1 MLVLN
6 SLPFLVFRFTKRICF
21 AIRNYAFAFI
31 FILLMPTLLMLIL
44 FLPTVGQA
52 EEATRLKPSHVQPQ
66 ILNSPISVPEF
77 LLKKMS
83 ATKMTVAADGLAR
96 LRYVAKQDAEML
108 RNWLRAEGY
117 LDAKLNVSIEQD
129 QPVWRIESGELWKV
143 GRVNISPPVPD
154 EKLLLLKPGDVFRS
168 EVYEQRKTALN
179 YAWSDAGYL
188 QASFA
193 SASATPNDVTHT
205 VDIDWQ
211 VATGALFYIG
221 DIKVEGAKQYTPA
234 LALRLSRLKAG
245 QLVSQIRLQSAMQY
259 IIADPRY
266 QTAMIMPLNEDKAE
280 QQADNPVNKPSTNR
294 IPLRIVLTEASWKKL
309 TADAGYATDTG
320 FLLGANWTDRSL
332 NEGQLEYSLRGEVTQ
347 VSSGVGATLLRP
359 TWPNDDQ
366 KVGINIDYN
375 RVHDAGREYT
385 ILAVAPFW
393 QQDFEEQNY
402 LRLSLRSENVQ
413 ESNASVVSLGPRV
426 DIHFADEVG
435 GLIPLSGWR
444 IDTSFALPVRVNST
458 GMWGVLNVV
467 GRVFYQPNDWVLLT
481 PRVGFGQT
489 LNIQGDAPKTYRQFA
504 GGATSARGYALDT
517 LGASE
522 SNGLAVGG
530 LMKTFMGLDILL
542 SPNAETFSTVFFADA
557 ARVWDTGATDIPT
570 VTSAGIGEV
579 IRTPA
584 GPLRLDL
591 AFPLQRRAQD
601 AAYQFYLTLGDM
613 F

>member
-1 MLVLN
+1 MMALIAPYLLNMISSFLGSFVVFGRISLAIPLLLLLV
-6 SLPFLVFRFTKRICF
+6 PMIVP
-21 AIRNYAFAFI
+21 
-31 FILLMPTLLMLIL
+31 MM
-44 FLPTVGQA
+44 VQA
-52 EEATRLKPSHVQPQ
+52 EETRDLSKTV
-66 ILNSPISVPEF
+66 LNSPIAVPEF
-77 LLKKMS
+77 LLKKMGAGQMS
-83 ATKMTVAADGLAR
+83 AADGLAR

-117 LDAKLNVSIEQD
+117 LEAQVKVVIEHEK
-129 QPVWRIESGELWKV
+129 VAWRIIAGELWQV

-154 EKLLLLKPGDVFRS
+154 EKVLLLKSGDVFNS
-168 EVYEQRKTALN
+168 EVYEQRKSALG

-193 SASATPNDVTHT
+193 ASTATPHADTHT

-211 VATGALFYIG
+211 IMPGPLFYVG
-221 DIKVEGAKQYTPA
+221 EMKVEGAAQYTPD

-245 QLVSQIRLQSAMQY
+245 QLITQDRLQSAMQH

-266 QTAMIMPLNEDKAE
+266 QSAMIMPLSVE
-280 QQADNPVNKPSTNR
+280 PSANNQV
-294 IPLRIVLTEASWKKL
+294 PLRIVLTEASWKKL

-347 VSSGVGATLLRP
+347 VSSGVGATVLRP

-375 RVHDAGREYT
+375 RVHDTGREYN
-385 ILAVAPFW
+385 ILAIAPFW
-393 QQDFEEQNY
+393 QQDFEGQNY
-402 LRLSLRSENVQ
+402 LRLSLRGENVN
-413 ESNASVVSLGPRV
+413 ESNISVVSLGPRV
-426 DIHFADEVG
+426 DVHIADEVG

-444 IDTSFALPVRVNST
+444 MDTSFALPVRVDST
-458 GMWGVLNVV
+458 GMWGVFNVV
-467 GRVFYQPNDWVLLT
+467 GRMFYQPNDWVLLT
-481 PRVGFGQT
+481 PRAGFGQT
-489 LNIQGDAPKTYRQFA
+489 LNIQGDAPKTYRQYA

-530 LMKTFMGLDILL
+530 LMKTFVGLDILL

-557 ARVWDTGATDIPT
+557 ARVWNTGATDIPT
-570 VTSAGIGEV
+570 VTSVGIGEV

-584 GPLRLDL
+584 GPLRFDL

-601 AAYQFYLTLGDM
+601 SGYQFYLTLGDM